1 MDFCLINIP
10 QTTNFKGWHGGIR
23 PQSPKVLRVLEICG
37 GKIYLLIYVK
47 YDIIEFVEQF
57 QYIGIPPEHAR
68 HNPTGTRC
76 RKGGSHE

>member
-1 MDFCLINIP
+1 M
-10 QTTNFKGWHGGIR
+10 
-23 PQSPKVLRVLEICG
+23 LRVLEICG